1 MARAT
6 GEEHTHLK
14 GNGNMNPYGRFNRG
28 YGRFGDAPPS
38 AMPGPGAPMPG
49 MAALPE
55 DQYGPYTKNVKFWF
69 TYQTPN
75 IASIAAAASSTNSI
89 VFDNDSAFEWT
100 KITVFAD
107 IAGAVQT
114 ASSIVLPLATVQIQ
128 DTGQGAYYSNAPIP
142 LACYMGQLG
151 LPYVMPAPQIIAPN
165 ATLQFN
171 WNNYSAATTYA
182 NLRMQL
188 HGWKIRR

>member
-1 MARAT
+1 MA
-6 GEEHTHLK
+6 
-14 GNGNMNPYGRFNRG
+14 P
-28 YGRFGDAPPS
+28 
-38 AMPGPGAPMPG
+38 
-49 MAALPE
+49 LPE
-55 DQYGPYTKNVKFWF
+55 DQYGAYHKNAKFWF

-75 IASIAAAASSTNSI
+75 IASIAAAGSTTNSI
-89 VFDNDSAFEWT
+89 TFDNDSAFEWT
-100 KITVFAD
+100 KITVTAD

-114 ASSIVLPLATVQIQ
+114 QSSLVLVLGTVQIQ
-128 DTGQGAYYSNAPIP
+128 DTGQGAYYSNAAIA
-142 LACYMGQLG
+142 LAAYQGQLG

-182 NLRMQL
+182 NLRLQL